1 MGVGRELTPNL
12 KLTLQRK
19 MKNLPTNVG
28 KLVGAQGSLCFCLD
42 AVRKLV
48 ARATVGRLADM
59 HISAPM

>member
-1 MGVGRELTPNL
+1 
-12 KLTLQRK
+12 

-48 ARATVGRLADM
+48 ARATVGRLADR

>member
-1 MGVGRELTPNL
+1 MGVGCQLTPDL
-12 KLTLQRK
+12 KFTLKRK
-19 MKNLPTNVG
+19 VKNLPTEVG

-48 ARATVGRLADM
+48 ARPTVGRLADR